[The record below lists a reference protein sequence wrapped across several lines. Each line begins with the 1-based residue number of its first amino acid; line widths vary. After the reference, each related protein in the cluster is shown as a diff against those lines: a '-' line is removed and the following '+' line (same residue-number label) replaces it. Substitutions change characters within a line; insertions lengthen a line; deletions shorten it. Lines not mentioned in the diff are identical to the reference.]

1 MRYLL
6 LFVALA
12 GCQEGASS
20 GGPSVSV
27 AYKKDVERI
36 CDVEKLAGIA
46 DHPGENHQL
55 ITAMW
60 LGENLETAEARDFL
74 ANLSPMP
81 PADKANALRA
91 EAKRAGLSGCALA
104 ATWR

>member
-20 GGPSVSV
+20 GGSSASV

-36 CDVEKLAGIA
+36 CDVEKLAGIS
-46 DHPGENHQL
+46 DRPGENHQL

-81 PADKANALRA
+81 PAEKANALRS
-91 EAKRAGLSGCALA
+91 EAKRAGLPGCALA